1 MKRALRV
8 GLILFG
14 VLAAALAAFAA
25 VNWVPE
31 RPVSVLA
38 ARWARP
44 PSQFIDIGGMKVYLR
59 DEGIASDPVPIVLL
73 HGTSS
78 SLYTWEGWVQSLKDT
93 RRVITFDL
101 PGYGLTGPFP
111 HGNYK
116 TEAYIAFMRSLFD
129 ALGIERCVL
138 GGNSFGG
145 DIAWQTALAMP
156 GRVTK
161 LILVDSGGYGVRGS
175 LPVAFRVARTP
186 VLNRLMERVLP
197 RGFVE
202 ASLRNVYGDPAKV
215 TPRTVDIYFDMAT
228 REGNRRALVER
239 FRLFDFGAH
248 AGRIPSVKT
257 PTLILWGGR
266 DRLVPPAD
274 AEHFHRDIAGSTLV
288 IFPELGHVPQEE
300 DPAATIG
307 AVKAFLT
314 AP

>member
-1 MKRALRV
+1 V
-8 GLILFG
+8 LI
-14 VLAAALAAFAA
+14 AAFAVFA
-25 VNWVPE
+25 AANWVPE
-31 RPVSVLA
+31 RPVSDLA
-38 ARWARP
+38 ARWGQL
-44 PSQFIDIGGMKVYLR
+44 PSQFIEIGGMKVHMR

-78 SLYTWEGWVQSLKDT
+78 SLYTWEGWVQSLKET

-116 TEAYIAFMRSLFD
+116 AEAYIAFMRSFFS

-145 DIAWQTALAMP
+145 HIAWQTAVAMP
-156 GRVTK
+156 DRVAK

-175 LPVAFRVARTP
+175 LPVAFQVARTP
-186 VLNRLMERVLP
+186 VLNRIMERVLP

-202 ASLRNVYGDPAKV
+202 AGLRNVYGDPAKV
-215 TPRTVDIYFDMAT
+215 TPRTVAIYFDMAT
-228 REGNRRALVER
+228 REGNRHALVER
-239 FRLFDFGAH
+239 FRQLDVGAY
-248 AGRIPSVKT
+248 ADRIPSVKT
-257 PTLILWGGR
+257 PTLILWGAR
-266 DRLVPPAD
+266 DRLVPPSD
-274 AEHFHRDIAGSTLV
+274 AEHFHRDIAGSELV

-307 AVKAFLT
+307 AVKAFLA